1 MKFEVKPIPPIMPI
15 NAQEVHDIELLR
27 IITTAIR
34 SCGVSGE
41 DVGIKLAEVLK
52 KIGRSDL
59 VSSCWRGE

>member
-1 MKFEVKPIPPIMPI
+1 MKFEVKPIPPILPM
-15 NAQEVHDIELLR
+15 NAQEAHDFELCH

-52 KIGRSDL
+52 KIGRNDL
-59 VSSCWRGE
+59 LPPCDRG

>member
-1 MKFEVKPIPPIMPI
+1 MEFEVKPIPPIVPM
-15 NAQEVHDIELLR
+15 NTQEAHDFELCH

-59 VSSCWRGE
+59 ISSCWRGE

>member
-1 MKFEVKPIPPIMPI
+1 MKFEVKPIPPITPTTS
-15 NAQEVHDIELLR
+15 QTQDFELCH

-52 KIGRSDL
+52 KIGRNDL
-59 VSSCWRGE
+59 LPPCERGE